1 MELREYLHGLRRYWV
16 AIVLMTLVGV
26 LAAWGWVAMQRPVY
40 AATASAY
47 IATSE
52 DGANSAGGL
61 QSGTFA
67 QSFVDSFTS
76 YAGWQS
82 TADHVIK
89 ALNLTNASARELV
102 GHITVT
108 TPSNTA
114 ILAITATG
122 TTPDQAEKLANAWVN
137 GLQATIDTVSGTGKA
152 GSAPVNVFMGDP
164 ATASQRPIFPDT
176 RTALLVGG
184 VIGLG
189 FGVAFALI
197 RAASDRRIRNGDEVA
212 EKLGHAV
219 VGTLPEMP
227 AEGKKSRRGADN
239 AFAFPEAMRVLRT
252 NLQFMDVDH
261 PPRTIVV
268 TSPVPGDGKSTV
280 ATELA
285 RTLAASG
292 ASVILVDGDLRRS
305 TVAEKMGMPSGAGL
319 SDVLAGRA
327 EVTALLQRVPDVP
340 NLLVLTAGT
349 MPPNPSEVLGSERM
363 HTLLRNLA
371 AEATVIIDAP
381 PLLPVTDGAVLTH
394 QADGALLV
402 VSVGKTTY
410 DLAQKSLEALTNARG
425 RALGIVLNRAPL
437 RGMDASPYA
446 YAYYAEYDKTAAAY
460 DEPVHRRSTA
470 QDLPDGPLTPAQPT
484 TAVTSPAQQSTD
496 HTMGVSTPAPVGS
509 SGAVPSDADLA
520 AWLTPAT
527 AEQATTAQ
535 GTASRPPRRQR
546 AAASSPSADD
556 FTYADGAPLPDEP
569 ATATGIFTALLNASD
584 TPAPRKTR
592 ERTRRP

>member
-1 MELREYLHGLRRYWV
+1 MELRDYLHGLRRYWV

-26 LAAWGWVAMQRPVY
+26 LAAWGWAATQKPVY
-40 AATASAY
+40 AASASAY

-52 DGANSAGGL
+52 DGANSVGPGV
-61 QSGTFA
+61 QSATFA
-67 QSFVDSFTS
+67 QTFVDSFTS

-82 TADHVIK
+82 TADHVID
-89 ALNLTNASARELV
+89 ALKLNSSPRELAS
-102 GHITVT
+102 HITVT
-108 TPSNTA
+108 NTQNTA
-114 ILAITATG
+114 ILAITATAA
-122 TTPDQAEKLANAWVN
+122 TPDQAEQLANAWVK
-137 GLQATIDTVSGTGKA
+137 GLQATIDTVNGTGKA
-152 GSAPVNVFMGDP
+152 GSAPVNVFLGDP
-164 ATASQRPIFPDT
+164 ATASQKPIFPDT

-212 EKLGHAV
+212 DKLGHAV

-227 AEGKKSRRGADN
+227 VNGKKSKRGPNN

-292 ASVILVDGDLRRS
+292 APVILVDGDLRRS
-305 TVAEKMGMPSGAGL
+305 TVAQKMGLPGGAGL

-327 EVTALLQRVPDVP
+327 EVTALLQRVPDMP
-340 NLLVLTAGT
+340 NLLVLTAG
-349 MPPNPSEVLGSERM
+349 MVPPNPSEVLGSERM
-363 HTLLRNLA
+363 HTLLRDLS

-410 DLAQKSLEALTNARG
+410 DLAEKSLEALKNARG

-437 RGMDASPYA
+437 RGVDASPYA
-446 YAYYAEYDKTAAAY
+446 YAYYRGYGKKPAETEA
-460 DEPVHRRSTA
+460 EPVHRRSTA
-470 QDLPDGPLTPAQPT
+470 QDLPTAASTPLIVPASSPAPT
-484 TAVTSPAQQSTD
+484 ESPASSTSPA
-496 HTMGVSTPAPVGS
+496 
-509 SGAVPSDADLA
+509 PSDDDLA
-520 AWLTPAT
+520 AWLAPTV
-527 AEQATTAQ
+527 AEPDAA
-535 GTASRPPRRQR
+535 AVPRRAPRNPRRQR
-546 AAASSPSADD
+546 TTAAPPKSSNDIT
-556 FTYADGAPLPDEP
+556 FADGAPLAGEPD
-569 ATATGIFTALLNASD
+569 TATGVFTALLGENE
-584 TPAPRKTR
+584 TPTPRKTR
-592 ERTRRP
+592 ERTRRS